1 MSTMTVQQ
9 VATAAGDRYA
19 TMQSAAQYPVRVVT
33 PSGKVRAVTGAG
45 FGSRLVLRTGGD
57 SDTST
62 LTVEQI
68 VRQAGGD
75 SSMSVTSHGNVEVT
89 VITRTGKIR
98 RVVDARFD
106 GQGVVLTTA
115 K

>member
-1 MSTMTVQQ
+1 MTVQQ

-45 FGSRLVLRTGGD
+45 FGSRLVLRTGD
-57 SDTST
+57 ATST

-89 VITRTGKIR
+89 VITRTGKTR

>member
-1 MSTMTVQQ
+1 MSMTVQQ

-19 TMQSAAQYPVRVVT
+19 TMRSAGNYPVQVVT
-33 PSGKVRAVTGAG
+33 PSGKTRNVTGAG
-45 FGSRLVLRTGGD
+45 FGYGLVLVTGD
-57 SDTST
+57 ASDT

-75 SSMSVTSHGNVEVT
+75 GSTSVTSHGNVEVT
-89 VITRTGKIR
+89 VRTRTGKIR
-98 RVVDARFD
+98 NIVDARFN
-106 GQGVVLTTA
+106 GNAVVLVTA